1 MLQDCKNQIDIN
13 TFKEVFCFLFLQHQL
28 YIYNIREKP
37 HQVKVIQVKKPY
49 VTISY
54 SNQVASS
61 TSVTQN

>member
-28 YIYNIREKP
+28 YNIREKP

-49 VTISY
+49 VTNSY

-61 TSVTQN
+61 TSVIQN